1 MTAPASLRVPDLD
14 ALWLRV
20 RRRLE
25 ARGCDSRGRLPLPPL
40 SSSARLA
47 LKSLLG
53 PRVGQ
58 SVDLTALEAGLV
70 RLGVG
75 ASLTEALAH
84 LGHEVSAEPSRLRAA
99 RAERRQARELARA
112 TVADWPEP
120 WAREWIDE
128 VIRAGIFR
136 NLEAAPARALLQSIR
151 AVLDYLAQERPAPIS
166 RIDLAARLLGSAH
179 ALDPGT
185 RIEAALSRALAFR
198 LDATDRRDIWAQAGV
213 HFDLTSAPALT
224 WRLPLSQGCGLGP
237 LATAALAASVPLHIS
252 RLALE
257 AHPAAVPRG
266 SRILVVENPRIVEA
280 AAQRHASTPVI
291 STNGNPSST
300 VLLLLSQ
307 LLASGAEL
315 RYHGDFDAA
324 GLAICAR
331 VMALG
336 LIPWRMSAADYLE
349 AVASADAEGAVLP
362 RDTRAPGPTPW
373 EPSLQSIFAQNRRI
387 VHQERLL
394 SALIGAR

>member
-1 MTAPASLRVPDLD
+1 M
-14 ALWLRV
+14 
-20 RRRLE
+20 
-25 ARGCDSRGRLPLPPL
+25 
-40 SSSARLA
+40 
-47 LKSLLG
+47 
-53 PRVGQ
+53 
-58 SVDLTALEAGLV
+58 
-70 RLGVG
+70 
-75 ASLTEALAH
+75 
-84 LGHEVSAEPSRLRAA
+84 
-99 RAERRQARELARA
+99 
-112 TVADWPEP
+112 
-120 WAREWIDE
+120 
-128 VIRAGIFR
+128 
-136 NLEAAPARALLQSIR
+136 
-151 AVLDYLAQERPAPIS
+151 
-166 RIDLAARLLGSAH
+166 
-179 ALDPGT
+179 
-185 RIEAALSRALAFR
+185 
-198 LDATDRRDIWAQAGV
+198 
-213 HFDLTSAPALT
+213 
-224 WRLPLSQGCGLGP
+224 
-237 LATAALAASVPLHIS
+237 
-252 RLALE
+252 
-257 AHPAAVPRG
+257 PRG